1 MGLTVSS
8 GGRHAAAFMTAMATA
23 NGQNAA
29 LIAMVGNPNV
39 GKSSLFNALTGL
51 HQHTGNWTGKTVGC
65 AVGIMKCRKCHQLGK
80 KWDKEGAG
88 NTAATVL
95 LADLPGCYSLVPR
108 TAEEEAA
115 RTFLLTQPIR
125 GAVVVCD
132 GQTLERNLLL
142 AFQLSTILPRER
154 IILCVNLIDEAE
166 KQGLFVDGKALENH
180 TGFPVVLTSART
192 GRGIDK
198 LREKIGSV
206 VAAGPLIRTTAEAE
220 DEAEDEITGK
230 SKGTAIPPASEF
242 HEQAG
247 MCAAGCIRS
256 LRNAGSCEEDGW
268 SASPHASNCE
278 DCEGCSCRTCA
289 ESCVRRTRHTRKPT
303 QKSEIQPRYARLD
316 QLVMGRW
323 TAIPVA
329 LLFLALTLWLTV
341 YGANRPSEW
350 LAWLFDWLELWL
362 WKIPVWTHLPGWV
375 SGILIEGV
383 YTTVARVTAVML
395 PPMAIFFPLFTLLE
409 DAGFLPRIAF
419 NFDRCFQSC
428 RACGKQALTMCM
440 GLGCSA
446 AGVTGCR
453 IIDSKRERLVAI
465 LTNSFMPCNGKFPTL
480 IAMSAVCLSM
490 VAPSEATNASL
501 KSFQA
506 ALIVT
511 GLIILCVMITLL
523 VSRILTATI
532 LRGQPSSFLLE
543 LPPYRFPDIPQ
554 VLVHSLID
562 RTLFVLG
569 RAISV
574 AAPTGAVLWLLT
586 HIPTHGEENLLILAA
601 RMLDPVGS
609 TLCVDGAVL
618 LALILSAAANELTV
632 PLLIMI
638 YTAGNQMAVSPTTD
652 ELAVFLHDMGW
663 NVWKSVGFLI
673 LFLFHIPCATTLI
686 TMYKE
691 TGKVRWML
699 LAAALPLTVGIALCA
714 GLSLLRTAVTLF

>member
-8 GGRHAAAFMTAMATA
+8 GGRHASSFMTEPNGHPEQDTA
-23 NGQNAA
+23 
-29 LIAMVGNPNV
+29 LVAMVGNPNV

-65 AVGIMKCRKCHQLGK
+65 TVGTMKHHRSKSMVNKWK
-80 KWDKEGAG
+80 KKGAG
-88 NTAATVL
+88 NTCLTVL

-115 RTFLLTQPIR
+115 RNFLLTQPIQ

-142 AFQLSTILPRER
+142 AFQLSTVLPKER

-166 KQGLFVDGKALENH
+166 KQGLFVDSGALENS

-192 GRGIDK
+192 GRGIDQ
-198 LREKIGSV
+198 LREKIRRIV
-206 VAAGPLIRTTAEAE
+206 EAGPLVRTDDGKNKPE
-220 DEAEDEITGK
+220 DTD
-230 SKGTAIPPASEF
+230 IPPASEF
-242 HEQAG
+242 REQASI
-247 MCAAGCIRS
+247 CAAGCIRPS
-256 LRNAGSCEEDGW
+256 LNTHEKNGAPVSTT
-268 SASPHASNCE
+268 
-278 DCEGCSCRTCA
+278 CEGCSSCTCTG
-289 ESCVRRTRHTRKPT
+289 SCVRSTHHSHQERKADK
-303 QKSEIQPRYARLD
+303 KSGFQERYARLD
-316 QLVMGRW
+316 RLVMGRW

-329 LLFLALTLWLTV
+329 LLFLALTLWITV

-350 LAWLFDWLELWL
+350 LASLFDWLEMWL
-362 WKIPVWTHLPGWV
+362 WRIPLWAHLPGWI
-375 SGILIEGV
+375 SGILIDGV
-383 YTTVARVTAVML
+383 YTTVARVTSVML

-453 IIDSKRERLVAI
+453 IIDSRRERLVAI

-480 IAMSAVCLSM
+480 LAMSAVCLSM
-490 VAPSEATNASL
+490 VASAKGKNASL
-501 KSFQA
+501 ESFQA

-511 GLIILCVMITLL
+511 GLIILCVLITLL

-532 LRGQPSSFLLE
+532 LCGQPSSFLLE
-543 LPPYRFPDIPQ
+543 LPPYRFPNIPQ
-554 VLVHSLID
+554 VLVRSLLD

-569 RAISV
+569 RAVSV
-574 AAPTGAVLWLLT
+574 AAPAGAVLWLLT
-586 HIPTHGEENLLILAA
+586 HIPTGGEENLLILAA
-601 RMLDPVGS
+601 RVLDPVGAM
-609 TLCVDGAVL
+609 LCVDGAVL
-618 LALILSAAANELTV
+618 LALILSAPANELTV
-632 PLLIMI
+632 PILLMI
-638 YTAGNQMAVSPTTD
+638 YTAGNQMAVSPATA
-652 ELAVFLHDMGW
+652 ELTVILNGMGW
-663 NVWKSVGFLI
+663 SGWEAVGFLL
-673 LFLFHIPCATTLI
+673 LFLFHIPCTTTLI
-686 TMYKE
+686 TVYKE

-699 LAAALPLTVGIALCA
+699 LAAALPLVVGIILCVLLA
-714 GLSLLRTAVTLF
+714 LLRATFCF